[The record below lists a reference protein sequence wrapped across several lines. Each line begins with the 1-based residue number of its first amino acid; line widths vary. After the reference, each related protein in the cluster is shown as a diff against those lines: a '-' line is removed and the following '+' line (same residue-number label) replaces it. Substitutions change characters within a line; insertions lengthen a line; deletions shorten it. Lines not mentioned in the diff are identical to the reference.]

1 MTVEF
6 IVSSQPIAADLGEP
20 APKPTATTPGV
31 VEATSP
37 LWSAGGT
44 EVGFWECSPGSFTAR
59 RDGYTEICQILAG
72 SVTVETSG
80 GRRQTL
86 GAGDTLVMP
95 SGWAGVWHVH
105 ETLRKTYV
113 TIDD

>member
-6 IVSSQPIAADLGEP
+6 IVSTDPMHADLGTP
-20 APKPTATTPGV
+20 KPKPTATTPGV
-31 VEATSP
+31 AEATAP
-37 LWSAGGT
+37 LWTSGGV

-59 RDGYTEICQILAG
+59 RDGYTEICQLLSG
-72 SVTVETSG
+72 SVTIETSG
-80 GRRQTL
+80 GRSAELR
-86 GAGDTLVMP
+86 AGDTLVMP
-95 SGWAGVWHVH
+95 SGWEGVWHVH